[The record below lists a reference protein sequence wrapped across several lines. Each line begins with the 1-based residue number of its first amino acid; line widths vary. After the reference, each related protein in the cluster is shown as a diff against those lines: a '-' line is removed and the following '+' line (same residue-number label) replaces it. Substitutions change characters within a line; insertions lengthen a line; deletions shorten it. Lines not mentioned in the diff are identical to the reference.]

1 MLVAENR
8 KGSVISK
15 HHNNTVLFQRKIIAL
30 IQTTWHQPTDNW
42 LGSSFTESHSRRA
55 KHSLRAFVAMFL
67 SVQTRLRCSFTLAGI
82 PAHSERALMGPSWQ
96 SCIFDPLIFVETWQI
111 LKHTHT
117 QRLFRVQL
125 PQAELKVRLYRWLAG
140 EEGSTLKFQPLTSV
154 GYQYYLQFR
163 FGHPEF

>member
-15 HHNNTVLFQRKIIAL
+15 HENNTVLFQRKIIAL
-30 IQTTWHQPTDNW
+30 IRTSGNRQLFL
-42 LGSSFTESHSRRA
+42 LGSSFTESHSSRA

-67 SVQTRLRCSFTLAGI
+67 SVQTRLRCSFTLDGI

-111 LKHTHT
+111 LKHTH
-117 QRLFRVQL
+117 
-125 PQAELKVRLYRWLAG
+125 
-140 EEGSTLKFQPLTSV
+140 S
-154 GYQYYLQFR
+154 GYFACSCHKLS
-163 FGHPEF
+163 